1 MVKYSNNSLSNC
13 LSYRILEFFIYAAYI
28 KDATLTGL
36 DQVIY
41 KLGIAFIPVH
51 FSKENNANDNK
62 IRAFFIKQR
71 FLFSVTQYLTMH

>member
-1 MVKYSNNSLSNC
+1 MVKCSNNSLSNC
-13 LSYRILEFFIYAAYI
+13 QSYRILEFFIYAAYI

-51 FSKENNANDNK
+51 FSKNNANDNK

-71 FLFSVTQYLTMH
+71 FLFSVTRL

>member
-13 LSYRILEFFIYAAYI
+13 LSYRILEFFYICSLYKQI
-28 KDATLTGL
+28 KDATLTGF

-71 FLFSVTQYLTMH
+71 FLFSVTRL

>member
-41 KLGIAFIPVH
+41 KLGIARLYLSTSQKKTMPTIT
-51 FSKENNANDNK
+51 
-62 IRAFFIKQR
+62 R
-71 FLFSVTQYLTMH
+71 FELSS